1 MRCRAPRACGRW
13 IVGAAAYARRKGRE
27 GSGEGQPI
35 DLSREDTSRVRHE
48 GAVRAWEWARTG
60 RGWEVLVT
68 APGCDVGSRRGV
80 SRGDERGGGHDDG
93 SARREVVGTTDG

>member
-1 MRCRAPRACGRW
+1 
-13 IVGAAAYARRKGRE
+13 
-27 GSGEGQPI
+27 
-35 DLSREDTSRVRHE
+35 VRHE
-48 GAVRAWEWARTG
+48 GAVRAWDGARTG
-60 RGWEVLVT
+60 RGWEVFVT

>member
-1 MRCRAPRACGRW
+1 MRCQVPRACGRW

-48 GAVRAWEWARTG
+48 GAVRAWDGARTG
-60 RGWEVLVT
+60 RGWEVFVT
-68 APGCDVGSRRGV
+68 RTWMRRWVAPRREP
-80 SRGDERGGGHDDG
+80 RGR
-93 SARREVVGTTDG
+93 ARRRP

>member
-13 IVGAAAYARRKGRE
+13 IVGAAAYARRKGTE

-48 GAVRAWEWARTG
+48 GAVRAWDGARTG
-60 RGWEVLVT
+60 RGWEVFVT

-80 SRGDERGGGHDDG
+80 SRGDERGGGHDL
-93 SARREVVGTTDG
+93 SLIHI